1 MQPKAICTI
10 GYEGAAVDV
19 FLRTLKKAR
28 VELVLDIR
36 AVAASRKKGFS
47 KNQLAAHLANA
58 GIAYRHLRGL
68 GTPKRGRD
76 AAHAG
81 DIDTFESV
89 FLAHMEEP
97 EAQFDLAEAV
107 ALAKAR
113 QICLLCLESDPNH
126 CHRLIV
132 AKRMASV
139 TGQALDHLFVDP
151 PGQSR
156 RR

>member
-10 GYEGAAVDV
+10 GYEGATVDA
-19 FLRTLKKAR
+19 FLRALKKAR
-28 VELVLDIR
+28 IDLVLDIR
-36 AVAASRKKGFS
+36 AVAASRKKAFS

-81 DIDTFESV
+81 DLDTFESV

-107 ALAKAR
+107 ALAKAHGWHDR
-113 QICLLCLESDPNH
+113 PSARSFIRRSGGAVSPVMTICKWCLAAYGLL
-126 CHRLIV
+126 
-132 AKRMASV
+132 
-139 TGQALDHLFVDP
+139 ALLALAAIP
-151 PGQSR
+151 
-156 RR
+156 